1 MSYPKKTSTVQEIQN
16 GKSQRMLVDQAKR
29 YQIKEQIITK
39 LKSKFGKNL
48 TAEMLNF
55 LKGKAEEISNSQQ
68 IDINKISAIEK
79 EMNKMLFN
87 SKQAVKN
94 AGPMAVIEKK
104 NIETSVPQKEIIHEH
119 PSQNPMPDQLPDEK
133 DSWNQIVQYNKKIH
147 EQNLIEEKQKKENTK
162 KSLKNELERQID
174 QKKKLKLLEV
184 DEHKKF
190 VEQQIQKRNEEENK
204 DKEKHDEKKEKII
217 SQKKQAEDLLNRNMT

>member
-1 MSYPKKTSTVQEIQN
+1 
-16 GKSQRMLVDQAKR
+16 
-29 YQIKEQIITK
+29 
-39 LKSKFGKNL
+39 
-48 TAEMLNF
+48 
-55 LKGKAEEISNSQQ
+55 
-68 IDINKISAIEK
+68 
-79 EMNKMLFN
+79 
-87 SKQAVKN
+87 
-94 AGPMAVIEKK
+94 
-104 NIETSVPQKEIIHEH
+104 
-119 PSQNPMPDQLPDEK
+119 MPDQLPDEK